1 MNYTRDNNSYH
12 TYVMVEAPNP
22 KGTFTYE
29 LGTEGEGELAQKQ
42 TIVQI
47 VCAIVT
53 VTRGKGGLKSRIF
66 VRTSSVNGPY

>member
-1 MNYTRDNNSYH
+1 
-12 TYVMVEAPNP
+12 MVEAPNP

-29 LGTEGEGELAQKQ
+29 LGTEGEGDLAQKQ

-53 VTRGKGGLKSRIF
+53 VTRGKGGLKSRKF
-66 VRTSSVNGPY
+66 VRTSCVIDPF